1 MNLSLAALNP
11 GQVPVLLRGEPAP
24 IRSWMER
31 REAGRLL
38 LYFALIVVGSALFGA
53 ATGWW
58 RAPLQALYTAIKFPL
73 IILLTTLGNGLL
85 NAMVAPLLG
94 VNLGLRQTL
103 FAVLMSFTIAALIL
117 GAFSPLLAFLAWN
130 TPPHS
135 PGLAPSVS
143 SHSLLLLA
151 QVGMIG
157 FAGVAANVRLW
168 QLLRQLSGSAGAALR
183 VLFAWLAGNLFLGSQ
198 LSWIFRPFVGSPN
211 LPVEFLRADPFRGS
225 FYETVFHAA
234 RHLIFS

>member
-24 IRSWMER
+24 IRSWMGR

-58 RAPLQALYTAIKFPL
+58 RAPLQALYTALKFPL

-103 FAVLMSFTIAALIL
+103 LAVLMNFTVAALIL
-117 GAFSPLLAFLAWN
+117 GAFSPLLAFLVWN
-130 TPPHS
+130 TPPRS
-135 PGLAPSVS
+135 LGLAPSVS

-198 LSWIFRPFVGSPN
+198 LSWIFRPFVGSPH

-225 FYETVFHAA
+225 FYETVFRAA
-234 RHLIFS
+234 RHLIFP